1 MKIIK
6 IIVTGIIFLGSMILG
21 GYLYLDNQKIVK
33 TNGVF
38 DNKKLLLKHDIYN
51 NEPEFSESIVVAKLL
66 NGNCVGVN
74 STEAL
79 LVKQDILANRKI
91 LDAVDSMKNRFEV
104 NKYLWIW
111 YVNKNLEKEKNSEN
125 FTTVYFSDFDICNS
139 FIRDRNYYQSG
150 YLEAKKDQRDRFG
163 K

>member
-91 LDAVDSMKNRFEV
+91 LDAVDSMKNRFED

-150 YLEAKKDQRDRFG
+150 YLEAKKDQRDRYR
-163 K
+163 